1 MQKDPSSTPGEAMSS
16 LIERPQQER
25 EIRIFEQRLEQ
36 FFKDWAPED
45 RYEASQFHSQ
55 LHSLVRS
62 IYHDAQEPVFKQL
75 CLTLAIAARTAA
87 SGAAN
92 ARKI

>member
-25 EIRIFEQRLEQ
+25 ELRIFEQRLEQ

-55 LHSLVRS
+55 LHTLMRS
-62 IYHDAQEPVFKQL
+62 TYHDAQEPVFKQL
-75 CLTLAIAARTAA
+75 SALISALPNPLLRT
-87 SGAAN
+87 GT
-92 ARKI
+92 